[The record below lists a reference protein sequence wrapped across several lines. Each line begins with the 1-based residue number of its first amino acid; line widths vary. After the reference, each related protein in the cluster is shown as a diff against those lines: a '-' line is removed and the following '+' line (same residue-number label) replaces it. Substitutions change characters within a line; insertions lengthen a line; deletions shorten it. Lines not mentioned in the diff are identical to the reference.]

1 MRSSRWRSYRIA
13 TAQRPGFQSR
23 RIPLA
28 LGCSKQGHGDVLW
41 AAAELA
47 ADAVAGAAEF
57 SVHGLGE
64 GARVLELGAGLGL
77 PSAVALRLG
86 AEVVA
91 TDLWDHERLLALSS
105 TLALN
110 LKLSTGGKAR
120 VMPHR
125 WGDPCD
131 LLCAEGLFQL
141 ILCNDCL
148 YMPDLHGAL
157 LDTIFACLAPD
168 FWTLTSRIRVT
179 EDGLALICFSLHQTA
194 PASAIFGFFDLAKAR
209 GFRVEKLGE
218 AQRAPRCA
226 NMALERLFFLLFEM
240 IDTNDQGYINAMEF
254 IAPLSRWV
262 HDSKTA
268 PRFIKYNLQH
278 AGRIE
283 GG

>member
-1 MRSSRWRSYRIA
+1 ML
-13 TAQRPGFQSR
+13 

-168 FWTLTSRIRVT
+168 
-179 EDGLALICFSLHQTA
+179 GLALICFSLHQTA

-226 NMALERLFFLLFEM
+226 NMALERLFFL
-240 IDTNDQGYINAMEF
+240 
-254 IAPLSRWV
+254 
-262 HDSKTA
+262 
-268 PRFIKYNLQH
+268 
-278 AGRIE
+278 
-283 GG
+283 